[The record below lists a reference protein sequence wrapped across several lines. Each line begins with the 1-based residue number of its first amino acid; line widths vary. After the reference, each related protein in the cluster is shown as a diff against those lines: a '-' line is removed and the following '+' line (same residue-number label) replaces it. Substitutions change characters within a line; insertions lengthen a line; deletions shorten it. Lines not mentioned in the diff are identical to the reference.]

1 MQWQIVF
8 STGLLILEPT
18 PITLCDVPFV
28 VRTGFNAS
36 GFDLG
41 DIGST
46 AAQRVYGVQTGL
58 LSYPSDTAANLVV
71 QRIDPPSGLPLSTY
85 TAEVQGFSTDL
96 ECEILHLGNATTTSL
111 PWFSILAPYFVVN
124 ITTDSCH
131 VVNAIVG
138 QGVDHGYYRDNN
150 VTLNYQ
156 GRFQTL
162 LAILAAIVLFHT
174 HLMVTAPWT
183 IASCCQWLLCNGL
196 LINPSLS
203 PPPSGLN
210 N

>member
-18 PITLCDVPFV
+18 PITLSDVPFV

-46 AAQRVYGVQTGL
+46 AAQRVYGVQSGL

-111 PWFSILAPYFVVN
+111 PWFSILAP
-124 ITTDSCH
+124 
-131 VVNAIVG
+131 
-138 QGVDHGYYRDNN
+138 
-150 VTLNYQ
+150 
-156 GRFQTL
+156 L
-162 LAILAAIVLFHT
+162 L
-174 HLMVTAPWT
+174 
-183 IASCCQWLLCNGL
+183 
-196 LINPSLS
+196 
-203 PPPSGLN
+203 
-210 N
+210 